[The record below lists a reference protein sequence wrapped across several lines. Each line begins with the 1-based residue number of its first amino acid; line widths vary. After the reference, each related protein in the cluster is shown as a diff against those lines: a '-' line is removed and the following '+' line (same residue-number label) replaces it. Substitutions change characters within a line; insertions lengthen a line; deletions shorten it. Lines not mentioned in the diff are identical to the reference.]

1 MTRSRRVRTG
11 AAVAV
16 GLIAIVLGA
25 IAAAGF
31 LGEDNPRRSGTNSI
45 FPSEVVAT
53 LEPGHELCQS
63 ARVPAGTRAVEIPL
77 CDGVAGRGLRLRI
90 LVHGTQVVGEAS
102 AGGVRARAVRF
113 ELPRTLADDAP
124 GRVCVQQGPG
134 ASASFLGSLEKPGL
148 TLDGRPAKGAVT
160 MSYYRPGSESLLG
173 LAPVIAQRIGLT
185 RGHSGGGWRGIA
197 ILLCFAAGISLAA
210 FALIALA
217 RGRGVRRLAWLCAA
231 VAVLNSLAWGL
242 LTPTFQIPDEHFHLS
257 YVQDLAEHGKPPD
270 PGAGVPDG
278 YSAELGLIATAA
290 GLGAINFNPV
300 GRPNWSPE
308 QDDEVDAQ
316 LAREPSTDNP
326 GAVAGLLDY
335 PPLYYAALVPLYGAT
350 HAAGGSSLDA
360 ITLIR
365 ILGSLLAGVTVLAL
379 VAFLRELFPGR
390 ETIVGG
396 VALIVAYQPVFTWIQ
411 AGVNPDAL
419 LIPLGA
425 VLFWLFARA
434 WNRGL
439 TVRSAT
445 GIGLV
450 VAASVLTKLSALG
463 LVVGLVLGL
472 ALLVWRQ
479 RRGRWRAPALAGVA
493 AAAVPVGL
501 YALVNTLVWDRSL
514 LPGGVADAATGPTAP
529 PEQAVSGFWAYL
541 WQYVLPPVGSMTDFF
556 HVGWTPKDFWTPLWV
571 GRFGWFDYQ
580 FPDRVNDAAFVLY
593 VVVAVAALAAILLH
607 RRREWPLW
615 LLFTATAAGLAGAI
629 ARAGYPLR
637 STGNLIFE
645 QARYLMPLL
654 ALYALALALA
664 VSLLRRRAELAVLS
678 LLLGVSALHLLGAFI
693 LTVRRYYL

>member
-1 MTRSRRVRTG
+1 
-11 AAVAV
+11 
-16 GLIAIVLGA
+16 
-25 IAAAGF
+25 
-31 LGEDNPRRSGTNSI
+31 
-45 FPSEVVAT
+45 
-53 LEPGHELCQS
+53 
-63 ARVPAGTRAVEIPL
+63 
-77 CDGVAGRGLRLRI
+77 
-90 LVHGTQVVGEAS
+90 
-102 AGGVRARAVRF
+102 
-113 ELPRTLADDAP
+113 
-124 GRVCVQQGPG
+124 
-134 ASASFLGSLEKPGL
+134 
-148 TLDGRPAKGAVT
+148 
-160 MSYYRPGSESLLG
+160 MSYYRPGSESLIG

-185 RGHSGGGWRGIA
+185 RGHTGGAWRGIA
-197 ILLCFAAGISLAA
+197 VLLCFFAGMGLAA
-210 FALIALA
+210 FVLIALA
-217 RGRGVRRLAWLCAA
+217 RGRAVRRLAWLCAA

-257 YVQDLAEHGKPPD
+257 YVQDLAEHGEPPKPT
-270 PGAGVPDG
+270 AGTTDG
-278 YSAELGLIATAA
+278 YSEEMNVITGAAALGP
-290 GLGAINFNPV
+290 INFNPV
-300 GRPNWSPE
+300 GRPNWSHQ
-308 QDDEVDAQ
+308 QDAEVNAV
-316 LAREPSTDNP
+316 LARKPNTDNP
-326 GAVAGLLDY
+326 GAVVGLRDY
-335 PPLYYAALVPLYGAT
+335 PPLYYGALVPVYEAT
-350 HAAGGSSLDA
+350 HAAGGSTLDA

-390 ETIVGG
+390 EMLVGG

-439 TVRSAT
+439 SVRSAA

-479 RRGRWRAPALAGVA
+479 RHGRWRAPALAGVA
-493 AAAVPVGL
+493 AAAVPLGL
-501 YALVNTLVWDRSL
+501 YALINTLVWDRSL
-514 LPGGVADAATGPTAP
+514 IPGGVADAASGPTAP
-529 PEQAVSGFWAYL
+529 PQEAVSGFWAYL

-571 GRFGWFDYQ
+571 GKFGWFDYQ
-580 FPDRVNDAAFVLY
+580 FPDRVNTAAFVLY

-615 LLFTATAAGLAGAI
+615 LLFTATAAGLAGTI

-637 STGNLIFE
+637 STGNQIFE

-654 ALYALALALA
+654 ALYALAFALA
-664 VSLLRRRAELAVLS
+664 ASLLKRRAEIAVLS
-678 LLLGVSALHLLGAFI
+678 LLVAVSSMHLLGAFI